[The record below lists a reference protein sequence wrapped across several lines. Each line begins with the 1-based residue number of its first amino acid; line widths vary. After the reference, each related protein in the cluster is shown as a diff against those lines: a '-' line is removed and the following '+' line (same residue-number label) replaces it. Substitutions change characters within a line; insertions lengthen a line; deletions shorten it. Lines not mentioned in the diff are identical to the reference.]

1 MDRESLR
8 KLDDLLIGNNY
19 DDETLDK
26 IQPAVQLYL
35 DGLPAQR
42 AAPLAEVPNALV
54 AVAGVVEQAV
64 DFDTT
69 PPVLREAMVV

>member
-26 IQPAVQLYL
+26 ILPAVQLYL
-35 DGLPAQR
+35 DGVPALR
-42 AAPLAEVPNALV
+42 AAPLAEVPNALI
-54 AVAGVVEQAV
+54 AVAGG
-64 DFDTT
+64 
-69 PPVLREAMVV
+69 RKS